1 MNNTDTRYVRN
12 TAIAVA
18 ILFQSKWRVQILCAL
33 RSGPVRLGQ
42 LARRYSGSVQEDAD
56 ANASREQLSNL
67 QPALLW
73 YATLITLLYKNVDFV
88 RYDFL
93 LSPVPSIR
101 KRRVAFIGGNRE
113 LGIVTAG
120 KIGPLAE

>member
-101 KRRVAFIGGNRE
+101 KRRVALIGGENRE

-120 KIGPLAE
+120 EFGPSC